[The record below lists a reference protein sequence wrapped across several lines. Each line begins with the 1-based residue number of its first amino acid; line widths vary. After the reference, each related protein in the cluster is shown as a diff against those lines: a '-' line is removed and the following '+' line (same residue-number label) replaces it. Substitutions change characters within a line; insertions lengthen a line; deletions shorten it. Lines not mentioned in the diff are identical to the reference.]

1 MAAKKNTKQTL
12 INAFMNE
19 VLLNDKLPSSVY
31 TFCNSL
37 KIDESEFYKHFAS
50 FESLEEEI
58 FKLFFENSLNLIQE
72 SESYD
77 TYNSREKLLTLYY
90 TLFETLTANRSYVV
104 WSLKKAENL
113 TITELKKFRALKR
126 EFTAFI
132 STLELRLSNYEHSK
146 IQRFSERSVSEA
158 TWLQLLIT
166 IKFWLDD
173 TSPAFEKTDI
183 YIEKSINTSFDIID
197 SSPIDSIIDLGKF
210 IFNEKIKV

>member
-77 TYNSREKLLTLYY
+77 TYNSRE
-90 TLFETLTANRSYVV
+90 
-104 WSLKKAENL
+104 
-113 TITELKKFRALKR
+113 
-126 EFTAFI
+126 
-132 STLELRLSNYEHSK
+132 
-146 IQRFSERSVSEA
+146 
-158 TWLQLLIT
+158 
-166 IKFWLDD
+166 
-173 TSPAFEKTDI
+173 
-183 YIEKSINTSFDIID
+183 
-197 SSPIDSIIDLGKF
+197 
-210 IFNEKIKV
+210 